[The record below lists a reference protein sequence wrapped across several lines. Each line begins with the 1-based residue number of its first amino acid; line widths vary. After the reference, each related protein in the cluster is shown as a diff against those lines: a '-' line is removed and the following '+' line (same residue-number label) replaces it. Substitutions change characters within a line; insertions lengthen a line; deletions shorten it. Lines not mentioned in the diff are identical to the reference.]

1 MTEAKQVLV
10 PFAGTQIMVIDDGAS
25 RPVPMKE
32 LVEGIKTNDGSK
44 LDWVAMRRLIVRDKV
59 LSSVMVITSIT
70 AKDGKSYQ
78 SLTLPMNYLPG
89 FFFKINLSHYKGE
102 IAQMLENYQR
112 NCYNVLYQYFSKGF
126 VFTFQGFKNWLGSL
140 NLMERMKLLNTMIVW
155 IQETIIPKAIREG
168 VDVEGM
174 TAVSAY
180 VADRR
185 GKKPNDFKEMA
196 VTELE
201 QEGVIPTGVGGN
213 ILKIDEI
220 LENVKFV
227 TKSHMDEIRDYM
239 SNEIIDGLCNSI
251 ANKWVSDRVKSVLT
265 GWYFDEANA
274 YMPAVQSETLRFL
287 KPYASNVCRDVLRRA
302 DELKHGK

>member
-10 PFAGTQIMVIDDGAS
+10 PFAGTQIMVKEEGDE
-25 RPVPMKE
+25 RLVVMKPF
-32 LVEGIKTNDGSK
+32 VEGIG
-44 LDWVAMRRLIVRDKV
+44 LDWRHVRSFIVEDEVLKQGVRVTRTPTPSGVQEMTTLDMKYVSLFLAKLNPKRYKLKPEVRARLIK
-59 LSSVMVITSIT
+59 
-70 AKDGKSYQ
+70 YQ
-78 SLTLPMNYLPG
+78 V
-89 FFFKINLSHYKGE
+89 E
-102 IAQMLENYQR
+102 CAD
-112 NCYNVLYQYFSKGF
+112 VLYKYFSKGC
-126 VFTFQGFKNWLGSL
+126 VFTLQGFKNWLGSL

-155 IQETIIPKAIREG
+155 VQETIIPKAIREG

-185 GKKPNDFKEMA
+185 GRKPNDFKDMA

-227 TKSHMDEIRDYM
+227 TKNHMDEIRDYM
-239 SNEIIDGLCNSI
+239 SNEIIDGLCGSI
-251 ANKWVSDRVKSVLT
+251 TNKWVSDRVKSVLS
-265 GWYFDEANA
+265 GWYSDEANA
-274 YMPAVQSETLRFL
+274 YMPSVQYETMRFL